1 MLCPQCEQPAPG
13 GSLCPVCGAQV
24 PDRETFEGQGT
35 HYFLVLAAITLL
47 LVAGSLI
54 WVHYT
59 VGVGPWLRSM
69 LHEPWVDLYGLSIL
83 FPFGL
88 GVYYWWILRE
98 EEVSISDEAISRS
111 SHWGDERMAWEDV
124 VAYRQ
129 RQILLRQTRLGRMAW
144 VSRVMRNHKLVADI
158 ATLRYELVGPARDG
172 AQAPVFALEP
182 GTLDDM
188 PWLLRLIEERV
199 GPPTAL

>member
-69 LHEPWVDLYGLSIL
+69 LHEPWPGRLLLVDFARRRGL
-83 FPFGL
+83 
-88 GVYYWWILRE
+88 
-98 EEVSISDEAISRS
+98 D
-111 SHWGDERMAWEDV
+111 
-124 VAYRQ
+124 Q
-129 RQILLRQTRLGRMAW
+129 RRGHLAQLSLGR
-144 VSRVMRNHKLVADI
+144 
-158 ATLRYELVGPARDG
+158 
-172 AQAPVFALEP
+172 
-182 GTLDDM
+182 
-188 PWLLRLIEERV
+188 
-199 GPPTAL
+199 